1 MRIRRLMALVM
12 SAGLILSALVPVHAE
27 KANPYNVLYGADIQ
41 YMGLSEPTSRNG
53 VYQDIYHLVDNEWAM
68 GPQCEHGNYA
78 AKIYRNDR
86 FDITGRVLKNGP
98 YAAVITFTLPEAS
111 TVAGFRLIHPDVTGA
126 AGVEDPLDF
135 LLTHFDVLGSDSGD
149 DGTWKVLYEAR
160 DLREGSDTEYL
171 YEGVGF
177 GNNGIPFYSYEGK
190 FTEEMKVTHIALAIH
205 ALNVETNGFGAYMNI
220 HEFQAFTPEYYTASE
235 GTEADTELPGTED
248 VPPAKKPLTLSDL
261 LPASPVAITTVAAL
275 LATACAT
282 GCVLQE
288 RKKEKKD

>member
-68 GPQCEHGNYA
+68 GPQCEQGNYA

-135 LLTHFDVLGSDSGD
+135 L
-149 DGTWKVLYEAR
+149 
-160 DLREGSDTEYL
+160 
-171 YEGVGF
+171 
-177 GNNGIPFYSYEGK
+177 
-190 FTEEMKVTHIALAIH
+190 
-205 ALNVETNGFGAYMNI
+205 
-220 HEFQAFTPEYYTASE
+220 
-235 GTEADTELPGTED
+235 
-248 VPPAKKPLTLSDL
+248 
-261 LPASPVAITTVAAL
+261 
-275 LATACAT
+275 
-282 GCVLQE
+282 
-288 RKKEKKD
+288 